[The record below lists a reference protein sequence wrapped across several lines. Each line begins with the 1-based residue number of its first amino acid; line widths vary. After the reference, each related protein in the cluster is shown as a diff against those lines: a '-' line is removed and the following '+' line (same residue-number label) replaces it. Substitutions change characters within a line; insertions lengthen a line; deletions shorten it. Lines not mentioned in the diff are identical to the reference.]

1 MKRVLRTIFAVS
13 IILTTSETAM
23 AAGKPIVTFKTNMGD
38 FTVQLEPERAPKTVA
53 NFLEYVRD
61 GHYDGTIFHRVI
73 AKFMVQGGG
82 FLPNLQKRD
91 TRGPITNEANT
102 GLKNERGTIAMA
114 RTADPHSATAQF
126 FVNVIYNRFLDHT
139 AKTQQ
144 GWGYTA
150 FGRVIDGMNI
160 VGRMARVK
168 TGTKGPY
175 SDVPNDP
182 IIIEKATVISE

>member
-1 MKRVLRTIFAVS
+1 MKRVLGTIFAFS
-13 IILTTSETAM
+13 IILATSGTAM

-82 FLPNLQKRD
+82 FMPNLQKKD

-126 FVNVIYNRFLDHT
+126 FVNVIYNKFLDHT

-182 IIIEKATVISE
+182 IIIEKAIITSE